1 LAAEA
6 SSTTTGPVAVDA
18 KMPNHQL
25 YKVFVGPDGK
35 SYSGYLNCADL
46 KNNNNKFYVCQVV
59 QLQQRGL
66 FGGSQIYFWTRYGRV
81 GDNGVT
87 EMTAISEGQAIKD
100 FDKTMKTKIRKGYA
114 ELKMNLG
121 EKKDTKDDATDL
133 KDCQPCKLDP

>member
-1 LAAEA
+1 M
-6 SSTTTGPVAVDA
+6 
-18 KMPNHQL
+18 K
-25 YKVFVGPDGK
+25 GK
-35 SYSGYLNCADL
+35 IPIDDHFPLNKADYHVLENPSKIYSATLNQTNVM
-46 KNNNNKFYVCQVV
+46 NNNNKFYVCQVV
-59 QLQQRGL
+59 QRVSTGFFNGVAL
-66 FGGSQIYFWTRYGRV
+66 GGSQIYFWTRYGRV

-121 EKKDTKDDATDL
+121 EKKDTKDDAADL